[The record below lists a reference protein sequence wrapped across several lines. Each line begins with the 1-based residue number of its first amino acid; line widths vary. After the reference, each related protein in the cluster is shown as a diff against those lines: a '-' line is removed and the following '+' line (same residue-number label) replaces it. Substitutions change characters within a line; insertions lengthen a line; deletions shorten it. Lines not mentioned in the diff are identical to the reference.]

1 MKKLLLCSMMV
12 FLMPVIASAA
22 SEKFMEVIFGSKG
35 NVSAENI
42 QVYTKTAT
50 YTGKPDTDIAG
61 KTWTVANFNNNNN
74 SWADMIKCGNKT
86 AASTGSVAS
95 DFAVNERVSQV
106 VVSLAVNYDNVTSI
120 SLYSSTDKT
129 TWTEVAKNTSISK
142 STTSVSLNT
151 TNPTENLYYKVDFVC
166 SKASS
171 NGVVSLKNITY
182 YAETGD
188 PSLLPAGLSFGETTE
203 FNVVLGDEFTAPGL
217 LNPNNLPVTYASSNE
232 EVAMVDDK
240 TGEVVLMD
248 SPGTT
253 TISAAFA
260 GDDTYNSQTVSY
272 NLTVIKTYK
281 SIAEF
286 NTLADGESGI
296 IDFVS
301 TVAYVNGKNMYITD
315 GTDFTLIF
323 SNANFTGYEAGD
335 KIPTGWD
342 AKMKIY
348 NGLPEIDNPTLP
360 AVTEKGTFTAA
371 NVESVNTSML
381 NAIVVLKNVTFAAT
395 TASGATKKNFDGT
408 VGDATYTFR
417 NNFAD
422 VASVPAGTYDVTIA
436 VNIYDGGKTVI
447 STDASKLQLYPISYE
462 VVPVAPSAPELLI
475 NGSAASGD
483 INTTDGEL
491 TFEVPEGISVYYL
504 IEANNANDPV
514 EPEDVPAK
522 AAPATMEND
531 GKVYNLY
538 TGAVK
543 LEGGNH
549 TLSYFA
555 YDDATGLKSDVKTV
569 NVSNTVG
576 IEGIAA
582 EDGETVW
589 FNLQGVRVT
598 DPQHGIYVRVAGG
611 KAAKVVME

>member
-1 MKKLLLCSMMV
+1 M
-12 FLMPVIASAA
+12 
-22 SEKFMEVIFGSKG
+22 
-35 NVSAENI
+35 
-42 QVYTKTAT
+42 
-50 YTGKPDTDIAG
+50 
-61 KTWTVANFNNNNN
+61 
-74 SWADMIKCGNKT
+74 
-86 AASTGSVAS
+86 
-95 DFAVNERVSQV
+95 
-106 VVSLAVNYDNVTSI
+106 
-120 SLYSSTDKT
+120 
-129 TWTEVAKNTSISK
+129 
-142 STTSVSLNT
+142 
-151 TNPTENLYYKVDFVC
+151 
-166 SKASS
+166 
-171 NGVVSLKNITY
+171 VSLKNITY

-203 FNVVLGDEFTAPGL
+203 FNAVLGDEFTAPEL

-248 SPGTT
+248 APGTT

-281 SIAEF
+281 SITEF

-323 SNANFTGYEAGD
+323 SKADFTGYEAGD
-335 KIPTGWD
+335 KIPAGWD

-360 AVTEKGTFTAA
+360 TVTEKGTFTAA
-371 NVESVNTSML
+371 DVESVNTSML

-395 TASGATKKNFDGT
+395 TASGATKKNFDGI

-422 VASVPAGTYDVTIA
+422 VTSVPAGTYDVTIA

-462 VVPVAPSAPELLI
+462 AVPVAPSAPELLI

-483 INTTDGEL
+483 INATDGEL

-522 AAPATMEND
+522 TAPATMEND

-598 DPQHGIYVRVAGG
+598 EPQHGIYVRVAGG